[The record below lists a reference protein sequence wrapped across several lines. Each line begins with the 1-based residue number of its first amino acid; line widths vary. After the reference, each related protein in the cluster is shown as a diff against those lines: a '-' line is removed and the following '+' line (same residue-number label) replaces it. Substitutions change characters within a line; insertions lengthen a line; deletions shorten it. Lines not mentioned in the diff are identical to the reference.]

1 VTGIFLKKRLLV
13 PFLGCNLNEKKLLLE
28 EERGNMWEK
37 TMDKANPVSGFRL
50 GFLGKDEN
58 QMIHKVEVRNINFQ
72 DLMRHLRRG
81 ESVLIIPKFRENSL
95 TNAKKQ
101 EDRTPWYFA
110 HI

>member
-1 VTGIFLKKRLLV
+1 MKKMLI
-13 PFLGCNLNEKKLLLE
+13 LE

-37 TMDKANPVSGFRL
+37 TMVKENPVSGFKLR
-50 GFLGKDEN
+50 FLGKNES
-58 QMIHKVEVRNINFQ
+58 QMIHKVEVRKINFR

-81 ESVLIIPKFRENSL
+81 ESVLITPKFRENSL

-101 EDRTPWYFA
+101 EDQTLWYFA